1 MKEANE
7 RWCLVAAV
15 LAAMQ
20 LLVVT
25 SAYAQ
30 EKVQFQ
36 TAEKVFRMD
45 GGETTYA
52 FGVNEQGELQTVY
65 WGGRLNPQDRL
76 QTPHRGPEVASFDR
90 PLNTTQEEYAG
101 WGAGLYVEPALKVT
115 FENGNRDLE
124 LRYVSHV
131 IADNEIKVTLKDV
144 SEDVFVELRY
154 FIDGATGILG
164 RSATILNR
172 TKAPIVIEQAN

>member
-25 SAYAQ
+25 SANAQ

-65 WGGRLNPQDRL
+65 WA
-76 QTPHRGPEVASFDR
+76 VA
-90 PLNTTQEEYAG
+90 
-101 WGAGLYVEPALKVT
+101 
-115 FENGNRDLE
+115 
-124 LRYVSHV
+124 
-131 IADNEIKVTLKDV
+131 
-144 SEDVFVELRY
+144 
-154 FIDGATGILG
+154 
-164 RSATILNR
+164 
-172 TKAPIVIEQAN
+172 